1 MMEAGVKWRKTAT
14 PLYPAI
20 SPKKIDRINI
30 NSGSE
35 HFLVQ
40 IRGQSIFFRRRKIRR
55 RSIDSATAQTH
66 VLWPTNQA
74 YPPINCSKKCSD
86 PEFML

>member
-1 MMEAGVKWRKTAT
+1 MMDAGVKWRKTAA

-20 SPKKIDRINI
+20 SPKKIERINI

-40 IRGQSIFFRRRKIRR
+40 IRGQSTFFRRREIRR
-55 RSIDSATAQTH
+55 RSIDSTTAQKH
-66 VLWPTNQA
+66 VLWPT
-74 YPPINCSKKCSD
+74 D
-86 PEFML
+86 